1 MIELGQTPLTLADV
15 VEVARAASPGQAA
28 AGAGV
33 RIRLHPAARERMRRS
48 RTVVERAL
56 ERGEAIYGVTTGFG
70 DLKDKRIPS
79 DQVRTLQLNL
89 LRSHAAGVGAL
100 APRDV
105 VRAMLLLRAASLA
118 QGYSGCRPDLVDALV
133 AMLEQDVTPIVPLEG
148 SVGASGDLA
157 PLAHLG
163 LVLVG
168 EGEAWLG
175 GRRMPAGLAL
185 RGAGLQPLLLEAKE
199 GLAIVNG
206 TQLSS
211 ALAALACADAQRV
224 WEAAA
229 GAAALTTEVL
239 LGSFRPA
246 RAEVQGLRPY
256 PGAIESARR
265 LLAYS
270 EDSALVASHADC
282 GRVQD
287 AYCLR
292 CVPQVMGASWDA
304 IEHVE
309 RQLEI
314 EFRSVN
320 DNPLVFPDGRV
331 ISAGLFHAQPVAMAA
346 DYLKIAVAE
355 VASLSERR
363 IARLVDGAEVG
374 LPRALAGSPG
384 IESGYMLAQY
394 TAAALVSENK
404 VLAHP
409 ASVDSIPTGAGIE
422 DHVSMAPI
430 AGRHARTV
438 VDNAARVVAMELLC
452 ACRALEFRRPL
463 RAGQG
468 SERLYGTVRRLVP
481 APDGDRPLS
490 DPCETV
496 ARWVLSPGPERLALE
511 VLEA

>member
-1 MIELGQTPLTLADV
+1 
-15 VEVARAASPGQAA
+15 
-28 AGAGV
+28 
-33 RIRLHPAARERMRRS
+33 MRRS

-89 LRSHAAGVGAL
+89 LRSHAAGVGAV
-100 APRDV
+100 APRAV

-175 GRRMPAGLAL
+175 VRRMPAGLAL

-224 WEAAA
+224 WEAAV

-282 GRVQD
+282 GRLQD

-320 DNPLVFPDGRV
+320 DNPLVFPDGGGV
-331 ISAGLFHAQPVAMAA
+331 VSAGLFHAQPVAMAA

-394 TAAALVSENK
+394 AAAALVSENK

>member
-70 DLKDKRIPS
+70 DLKDTRIPS

-89 LRSHAAGVGAL
+89 LRSHAAGVGPV

-320 DNPLVFPDGRV
+320 DNPLVFPDGGGV
-331 ISAGLFHAQPVAMAA
+331 VSAGLFHAQPVAMAA

-355 VASLSERR
+355 VASLS
-363 IARLVDGAEVG
+363 
-374 LPRALAGSPG
+374 
-384 IESGYMLAQY
+384 
-394 TAAALVSENK
+394 
-404 VLAHP
+404 
-409 ASVDSIPTGAGIE
+409 
-422 DHVSMAPI
+422 
-430 AGRHARTV
+430 
-438 VDNAARVVAMELLC
+438 
-452 ACRALEFRRPL
+452 
-463 RAGQG
+463 
-468 SERLYGTVRRLVP
+468 
-481 APDGDRPLS
+481 
-490 DPCETV
+490 
-496 ARWVLSPGPERLALE
+496 
-511 VLEA
+511 